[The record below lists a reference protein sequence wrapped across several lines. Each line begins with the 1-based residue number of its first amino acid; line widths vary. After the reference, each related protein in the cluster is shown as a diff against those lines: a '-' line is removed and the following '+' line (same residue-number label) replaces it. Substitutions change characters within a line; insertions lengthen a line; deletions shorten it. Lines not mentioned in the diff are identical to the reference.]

1 MERDALRHGIPGLS
15 GAAFLIIAPAI
26 GSFLGVIIRRLPEG
40 RPIVWSRSRCE
51 SCGSVLT
58 ARDLVPLVSWPMLRG
73 RCRSCGHRLGWF
85 YPGVEIAALLVAVTA
100 LAIDDLTRAW
110 LDCLLGWWLLLL
122 GWIDLRCWMLPDVL
136 TLPLIV
142 AGLIEAAVFE
152 PESIFERALG
162 AAAGHLAL
170 RAVAISYRV
179 MRGRE
184 GLGAG
189 DAKLFGAAGAWLGV
203 MALPEVILAA
213 ALTALVAAGALR
225 LGGIQL
231 HAHSALPFGPFIALS
246 IWAYW
251 LCGSLFA
258 LSP

>member
-1 MERDALRHGIPGLS
+1 MRHGIPGLS
-15 GAAFLIIAPAI
+15 GAALLVIAPAI

-40 RPIVWSRSRCE
+40 RPIIWPRSLCE
-51 SCGSVLT
+51 SCGSGLT
-58 ARDLVPLVSWPMLRG
+58 ARDLVPLVSWLMLRG

-100 LAIDDLTRAW
+100 LAIDDVTRAW

-152 PESIFERALG
+152 PDSMFARALG
-162 AAAGHLAL
+162 AAVGYLLL
-170 RAVAISYRV
+170 RAIALSYRAV
-179 MRGRE
+179 RSRE

-189 DAKLFGAAGAWLGV
+189 DTKLFGAAGAWLGL
-203 MALPEVILAA
+203 MALPQVILAA

-225 LGGIQL
+225 LVGIRL

-246 IWAYW
+246 TWVYW
-251 LCGSLFA
+251 LGGTVFT